1 MTDQGTALFPAP
13 AGTGSPGAAPGPS
26 DPRSGPG
33 EPHWLQ
39 GTEEILRAGP
49 VLQAWLAW
57 VTQAAGGSIYLHPTL
72 VLAASEGAAPLV
84 YVGRAGAQADAE
96 PLASLAAL
104 APKIRQV
111 RLTPGLPLGLSLSGR
126 RLIG

>member
-1 MTDQGTALFPAP
+1 MSADQTIALSPVL
-13 AGTGSPGAAPGPS
+13 AGTDVRSAAPGPS
-26 DPRSGPG
+26 DPRSRPG

-39 GTEEILRAGP
+39 GKEEILRAGP
-49 VLQAWLAW
+49 VLQDWLAW

-84 YVGRAGAQADAE
+84 YVGRAGAQAEAE

-104 APKIRQV
+104 APKTRQV
-111 RLTPGLPLGLSLSGR
+111 RVAPGLPLGLSLS
-126 RLIG
+126 